1 MNTKTSLGF
10 CKIGTV
16 KPLIVAL
23 ALSMLMGCKSSYK
36 TTNELQSVFV
46 SDELK
51 DLETIRS
58 FFIEDIMHL
67 NDDNFHFKFRN
78 EMQKLE
84 ANGFASV
91 EPKKIDHLFNT
102 VTEETFNQIWEP
114 KTHRPSSRSAVAY
127 EYLVPNESGKYL
139 EFLAKTTP
147 NNSRIKDY
155 YNKVLKSGNFS
166 HFSMLTYLNDNSLD
180 FDLTNTNIQI
190 VLAIHYISI
199 CHDNNITSN

>member
-1 MNTKTSLGF
+1 MNSKTPLSF

-16 KPLIVAL
+16 KPLITAL
-23 ALSMLMGCKSSYK
+23 AFSMLMGCSSYK

-58 FFIEDIMHL
+58 FFVEDIMQL
-67 NDDNFHFKFRN
+67 NDDNFHFKFRS

-91 EPKKIDHLFNT
+91 EPKKIDNLFNS
-102 VTEETFNQIWEP
+102 VTEETFNEIWQP
-114 KTHRPSSRSAVAY
+114 KTHKPSRRSSVAY
-127 EYLVPNESGKYL
+127 EYLVPNESGKYI
-139 EFLAKTTP
+139 EFLAKNTQ
-147 NNSRIKDY
+147 NNSKIKEY
-155 YNKVLKSGNFS
+155 YDKVRKSGNFS
-166 HFSMLTYLNDNSLD
+166 HLSMLNYLNDDTLD

>member
-1 MNTKTSLGF
+1 MNTRTPLSF

-16 KPLIVAL
+16 KPLITAL
-23 ALSMLMGCKSSYK
+23 ALSMLMACSSYK

-51 DLETIRS
+51 DIETIRS
-58 FFIEDIMHL
+58 FFVEDIMKL
-67 NDDNFHFKFRN
+67 NDDNFHFNFRN
-78 EMQKLE
+78 EMKKLE

-91 EPKKIDHLFNT
+91 EPKKINNLLNSLSDENFN
-102 VTEETFNQIWEP
+102 EIW
-114 KTHRPSSRSAVAY
+114 KTRTHKLSSRSAIAY

-139 EFLAKTTP
+139 KFLAKNTQ

-155 YNKVLKSGNFS
+155 YDKVLKSGNFS
-166 HFSMLTYLNDNSLD
+166 HFSMLNYLNDNSLD